1 MHSAIWHT
9 VLNQAATFPCC
20 SVVEA
25 GSRDAESAG
34 QPKMIAAGAVSC
46 VLYSGVVT
54 FFVFTFLLRV
64 FMYDDDKS

>member
-25 GSRDAESAG
+25 GARDAESAG

-46 VLYSGVVT
+46 VLYSDVT
-54 FFVFTFLLRV
+54 FFGFMFLLRI
-64 FMYDDDKS
+64 FMCDEHKS